1 MSDIV
6 TDDFQDL
13 VDSYN
18 SGELS
23 KEDYDREFYKR
34 WDYLK
39 LKNQEKELPKYN
51 KDFDYSVGY
60 YTS

>member
-39 LKNQEKELPKYN
+39 LKNQEKELPKNN
-51 KDFDYSVGY
+51 KDFDYSVGH

>member
-6 TDDFQDL
+6 ADDFQDL

-39 LKNQEKELPKYN
+39 LKNQQKETTKN
-51 KDFDYSVGY
+51 NNDFDYSVGH